1 MDGEK
6 KKMDEYRHKNRM
18 LRKEN
23 VRLKE
28 YIQELNQVK
37 SALEKEFIEKEEKYY
52 QMNMRTE
59 EFVKAI
65 NRLKL

>member
-28 YIQELNQVK
+28 YI
-37 SALEKEFIEKEEKYY
+37 
-52 QMNMRTE
+52 
-59 EFVKAI
+59 
-65 NRLKL
+65 